1 MYIDDFNGDEREDI
15 IVWRKRYVSNNI
27 ENPVIGFHLDK
38 QVFNHYGLVDGQYIL
53 QDTPEATIRSW
64 LATNNL
70 TWQSG
75 FPSHSECPGQ
85 EGQLIP
91 EMHDPLLNDPDV
103 LQ

>member
-1 MYIDDFNGDEREDI
+1 MLRLYKVEEGRYATQDID
-15 IVWRKRYVSNNI
+15 S
-27 ENPVIGFHLDK
+27 
-38 QVFNHYGLVDGQYIL
+38 
-53 QDTPEATIRSW
+53 
-64 LATNNL
+64 LAIKGMLAAQSL

-75 FPSHSECPGQ
+75 FPTYSECPGQ